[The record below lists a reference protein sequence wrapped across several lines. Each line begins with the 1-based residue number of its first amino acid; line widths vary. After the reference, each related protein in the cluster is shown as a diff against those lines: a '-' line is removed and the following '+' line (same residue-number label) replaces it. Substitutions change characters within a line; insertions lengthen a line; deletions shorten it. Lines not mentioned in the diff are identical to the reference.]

1 MSRDWAPFEHYLS
14 EKEHIKAGRG
24 DLFAFLENLT
34 FHYADGRKE
43 VLNPP
48 EEMAIRRQ
56 FPMLG
61 KLLMDDFME
70 LHGRLSR
77 IDGGIDFLHRKDDE
91 LARFVE
97 TRQTDEENYLIKWF
111 LGKLDEHFYYSDRN
125 NEMFLECMLN
135 EAMVLNREPYDEVR
149 FEAALQ
155 RFSGDIAVEDN
166 RDYLEGHANKLI
178 YCCEHNK
185 DFLDFDFW
193 VQYEFLLGEKITWEE
208 YAEVDRQLD
217 GSPYE
222 FGLPNKKTIAKLRE
236 TLAAHRAG
244 EKGEASLEENI
255 QAAEAVKAEGAVSV
269 ESKAREEV
277 R

>member
-14 EKEHIKAGRG
+14 EQEHIKAGRG

-34 FHYADGRKE
+34 FHYADGTKV

-91 LARFVE
+91 LAKFVE
-97 TRQTDEENYLIKWF
+97 TKQADENSYLFKWF
-111 LGKLDEHFYYSDRN
+111 MGKLDERFYYSERN
-125 NEMFLECMLN
+125 NALFLECMLS
-135 EAMVLNREPYDEVR
+135 EAMVLNREPYDKAR

-155 RFSGDIAVEDN
+155 RFSGDIDVEDN
-166 RDYLEGHANKLI
+166 WNFLEDHANKLI
-178 YCCEHNK
+178 YCWEHHK

-193 VQYEFLLGEKITWEE
+193 VRYELLLGEKLTWEE
-208 YAEVDRQLD
+208 YVTVDEQLD
-217 GSPYE
+217 DSPYDVE
-222 FGLPNKKTIAKLRE
+222 LSDKNTIKELRE
-236 TLAAHRAG
+236 TLEACRAG
-244 EKGEASLEENI
+244 GKGEPSLDENI
-255 QAAEAVKAEGAVSV
+255 QAAEAVKAESGISA
-269 ESKAREEV
+269 EGKAREEV